1 MKKPAGCAPICWP
14 EATKNL
20 IFYLNLRLAKKSIL
34 KVSSLETAMRTM
46 SKLEEAKNLL
56 HSQFKKADLPNFK
69 AGDTINIHYRITEGN
84 KERIQQFQGVVIQRR
99 GSQGTEM
106 VTVRKISNGVGVE
119 RVIPL
124 HSPYIDK
131 IEVKKAGFVR
141 RARIFYLRKL
151 EGKAARIRGAKS

>member
-1 MKKPAGCAPICWP
+1 MA
-14 EATKNL
+14 N
-20 IFYLNLRLAKKSIL
+20 
-34 KVSSLETAMRTM
+34 M
-46 SKLEEAKNLL
+46 SKFEEAKQLL
-56 HSQFKKADLPNFK
+56 HGQFKRQEMPEFK
-69 AGDTINIHYRITEGN
+69 AGDTVNVHYRITEGN

-119 RVIPL
+119 RVLPL

-131 IEVKKAGFVR
+131 IEVKKRGFVR

-151 EGKAARIRGAKS
+151 EGKAARIRAAKS

>member
-1 MKKPAGCAPICWP
+1 
-14 EATKNL
+14 
-20 IFYLNLRLAKKSIL
+20 
-34 KVSSLETAMRTM
+34 MRTM

-56 HSQFKKADLPNFK
+56 HSQFKKADVPTFK

-119 RVIPL
+119 RVIPV